1 MVSAVRREETQQ
13 MYAVVET
20 GGKQYSAMPGGFI
33 DVEKLLAEVG
43 EQVTFDQVLLI
54 VDGESV
60 MVGKPTVTGATVTAT
75 VVGQRR
81 RRKVLYFHYVPKKR
95 ERKRH
100 GHRQPYTRLRIESIQ
115 A

>member
-1 MVSAVRREETQQ
+1 MVGAVRREETSQ

-20 GGKQYSAMPGGFI
+20 GGKQFSAMPGGFI
-33 DVEKLLAEVG
+33 DVEKLPVEVG
-43 EQVTFDQVLLI
+43 DQITLDQVLLI
-54 VDGESV
+54 VDGENV
-60 MVGKPTVTGATVTAT
+60 TVGRPTVAGATVTAT

-81 RRKVLYFHYVPKKR
+81 HRKVLYFHYVPKKR

>member
-1 MVSAVRREETQQ
+1 